1 MLIARQLECK
11 DTPQH
16 SEMCHTI
23 VSVDGPVWEML
34 DACYVCYAV
43 FQSKLDCS
51 CVDVVCSC
59 VDDVSTSPSERA
71 TGITSVPL
79 QFLLQ
84 RSICNLKR
92 RMEYSDYER
101 GFKKLPSAG
110 MWWGTKTLL
119 RLFKNLL
126 QMVSAPIHHLVQMTY
141 FFNVRNET
149 SCLL

>member
-1 MLIARQLECK
+1 
-11 DTPQH
+11 
-16 SEMCHTI
+16 
-23 VSVDGPVWEML
+23 
-34 DACYVCYAV
+34 
-43 FQSKLDCS
+43 
-51 CVDVVCSC
+51 
-59 VDDVSTSPSERA
+59 
-71 TGITSVPL
+71 
-79 QFLLQ
+79 
-84 RSICNLKR
+84 
-92 RMEYSDYER
+92 MEYSDYER